1 MKAKKVKPNT
11 IFFYKGIAYMWIA
24 NENGNCA
31 KLHYADG
38 TVVETCDIPLEIL
51 AGFADVKVEGE

>member
-1 MKAKKVKPNT
+1 MKANKVKPNT
-11 IFFYKGIAYMWIA
+11 VFFYKGVAYMWIA
-24 NENGNCA
+24 NENGNWA

-38 TVVETCDIPLEIL
+38 TGVETSDIPLEVL